1 MQSLSPEP
9 YLSDAFDPHSSSRN
23 PRQLPEESG
32 PFGRNRSN
40 RYTGTRSSRTRTGT
54 TPVRQ
59 KENPTVT
66 EFGRLFAKEQAKEE
80 EERSRNTLPNPTT
93 TSSTQDAPRAVEPE
107 AVATECLIYGYA
119 SKAVEWKV
127 ISKYERIVAPS
138 IICEDYPRED
148 PTLFL
153 SSTAAYAHSRS
164 AIVVHKNLTKD
175 ALKKSRTYRGGNH
188 WIKVTFDSYQAAER
202 ACFYS
207 PVEIDS
213 HTVFCEMWQ
222 GRGPFSDAPLLKGS
236 PSANELEK
244 DTGSKMRTLT
254 TSQATTFRTGLDS
267 AVAGFERATQTLP
280 RSFAAPEVQYG
291 QPATRDDT
299 SILSTTA
306 SSATATEPG
315 PASLSSNS
323 ELRSRSTPSLPTQV
337 SSTQRDPLYMT
348 HIPTVKRAVLRPISD
363 ALPPQPTFME
373 KVIRTIPI
381 VSTLFGKKGKFSEGL
396 IGEGPALTE
405 DGKFDEKN
413 NGWYWS
419 SWYWVDSW
427 LGTDF
432 CGFKDD

>member
-1 MQSLSPEP
+1 MPFLSPESN
-9 YLSDAFDPHSSSRN
+9 LSNCSNPFSSSRN

-59 KENPTVT
+59 KENPTVA

-80 EERSRNTLPNPTT
+80 EERSSSTLPNPTT
-93 TSSTQDAPRAVEPE
+93 ASGAQDAPRVVEPE
-107 AVATECLIYGYA
+107 AVATECLVYGYA

-127 ISKYERIVAPS
+127 ISKYERIVSPS

-148 PTLFL
+148 PNLFL
-153 SSTAAYAHSRS
+153 SSTAAYSHSRS

-207 PVEIDS
+207 PVEIDG
-213 HTVFCEMWQ
+213 HMVFCEMWQ

-236 PSANELEK
+236 PSANEIQK
-244 DTGSKMRTLT
+244 DTGSKVRTLT

-291 QPATRDDT
+291 QPTTRDDA
-299 SILSTTA
+299 SISSATA
-306 SSATATEPG
+306 SSATATESA
-315 PASLSSNS
+315 PAPVGSTSG
-323 ELRSRSTPSLPTQV
+323 LRSRSTPSLPTQV
-337 SSTQRDPLYMT
+337 ASKRDPIFMT
-348 HIPTVKRAVLRPISD
+348 HIPTVKRAVLRPVSD

-373 KVIRTIPI
+373 KVIRSIPI
-381 VSTLFGKKGKFSEGL
+381 ISTLFGRKGKFSEGL

-405 DGKFDEKN
+405 VGKFDEKN

-427 LGTDF
+427 LRTDF
-432 CGFKDD
+432 CGLKDE